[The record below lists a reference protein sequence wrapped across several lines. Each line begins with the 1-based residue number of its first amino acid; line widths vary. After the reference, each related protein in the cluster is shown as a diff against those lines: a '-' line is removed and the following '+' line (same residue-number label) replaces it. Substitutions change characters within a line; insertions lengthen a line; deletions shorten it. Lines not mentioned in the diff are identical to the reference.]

1 MAAPIGHIISALAL
15 LNSTATIVDHSAF
28 IAGASFPDIRY
39 ITDISRSAT
48 HRLEKQSLM
57 TVLDTNSS
65 FEAGRRFH
73 VFVDRERE
81 KFMREHDAYRFVK
94 NGSLKTQL
102 LKLVEDHI
110 LFDQYKNRLDSKA
123 IFDKIYSEE
132 LNYGLSISS
141 IEAWH
146 RILKEYLDD
155 THWFN
160 ITRYYKA
167 LREFKEVYAKSREL
181 FSSFWTGVRTVG
193 FLLYAYVQVVRLSN
207 NEELRQI
214 ILEFYEKKMPDLI
227 KKELDKREDTTVE
240 RYSLGPPLAWL

>member
-15 LNSTATIVDHSAF
+15 LNGTTTTLDQNAF
-28 IAGASFPDIRY
+28 IAGTSFPDIRY

-48 HRLEKQSLM
+48 HRLEKHSLM
-57 TVLDTNSS
+57 TVLDTSSS

-81 KFMREHDAYRFVK
+81 KFMREHDAYRFIK

-110 LFDQYKNRLDSKA
+110 LFDQYKNRLDTKA
-123 IFDKIYSEE
+123 IFDKIYPEE
-132 LNYGLSISS
+132 LNYGLSLSS

-146 RILKEYLDD
+146 NILKQYLDD

-160 ITRYYKA
+160 ITRYYNA
-167 LREFKEVYAKSREL
+167 LKEFKEVYAKSREL

-193 FLLYAYVQVVRLSN
+193 FLLYAYVQVVHLSN
-207 NEELRQI
+207 NQDLREI
-214 ILEFYEKKMPDLI
+214 VLEFYEKKMPELI
-227 KKELDKREDTTVE
+227 KKEFDKQEDSTVE
-240 RYSLGPPLAWL
+240 RHSLGPPLACL